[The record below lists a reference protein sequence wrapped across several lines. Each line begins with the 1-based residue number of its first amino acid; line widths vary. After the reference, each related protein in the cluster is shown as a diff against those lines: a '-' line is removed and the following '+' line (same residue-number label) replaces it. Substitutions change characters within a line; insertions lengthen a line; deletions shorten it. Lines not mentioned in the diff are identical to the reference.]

1 MTKNKTIIEGG
12 KYHLLDL
19 QESINGLVDEFHKRI
34 PVNNDEDLQ
43 DLWDITIECCKKYI
57 EVNKQQPKK
66 TMSDKTTMHQ
76 LEKNLI
82 DELNNRKEEILEHEY
97 PSDLINECADSWIPV
112 YNSDLIEALSSDP
125 SLAYVD
131 DHGLLPTDP
140 GVHDIIRVAIYE
152 RLTGVAYEWLNDNEK
167 KDVA

>member
-1 MTKNKTIIEGG
+1 MN
-12 KYHLLDL
+12 
-19 QESINGLVDEFHKRI
+19 
-34 PVNNDEDLQ
+34 
-43 DLWDITIECCKKYI
+43 
-57 EVNKQQPKK
+57 
-66 TMSDKTTMHQ
+66 DKTTMYQ

-82 DELNNRKEEILEHEY
+82 EELNDNKKEILEHEY
-97 PSDLINECADSWIPV
+97 PSDLITEYADGWIPI

-140 GVHDIIRVAIYE
+140 GVHDMIRTAIYE
-152 RLTGVAYEWLNDNEK
+152 RLINVAYTWLSDNEK